1 MEAKF
6 YEADSKI
13 IPAND
18 ETYEL
23 LCQMGCYSTR
33 MNKTI
38 LPLLKE
44 YFAKKRID
52 VQVSSIKELFDS
64 YKKTSQ
70 DFWAEKYIDKDE
82 NTFILSGKYSQVNKD
97 KLIKLENQWQK
108 VFNRFGYHGE
118 FKYDESASRIKM
130 TISYEMSD
138 TLPEIKLKDA
148 IDLKSATLRLGDG
161 YLITLHT
168 EKGKTKLIVNVPYDT
183 RPVINSEV
191 NSAQDDGFIAA
202 ILSML
207 K

>member
-6 YEADSKI
+6 YIADSKI

-18 ETYEL
+18 DTYEM
-23 LCQMGCYSTR
+23 LCKIGCYSTR

-38 LPLLKE
+38 LPLLKD
-44 YFAKKRID
+44 YFAKKHID
-52 VQVSSIKELFDS
+52 VVTSSIKELFDS

-70 DFWAEKYIDKDE
+70 DFWAEKFIEKEE

-97 KLIKLENQWQK
+97 KLIKLEHQWQK

-118 FKYDESASRIKM
+118 FKYDESVSRIKM
-130 TISYEMSD
+130 TITYEMSD
-138 TLPEIKLKDA
+138 TLPEIVLKNP
-148 IDLKSATLRLGDG
+148 IDLKSATLMLGDG
-161 YLITLHT
+161 YLLTLHT
-168 EKGKTKLIVNVPYDT
+168 ENGKTKLIVNVPYDT
-183 RPVINSEV
+183 RPVINTEI
-191 NSAQDDGFIAA
+191 NSVQDDGFVAV